1 MTIIQGILLGELH
14 AFQYSQGSGG
24 RTQEWETRGQVTE
37 SPECLCEELGFYPV
51 NNGEQPEN
59 EEGGGRESRS
69 EVDLSTVIQSRG
81 PNESQEDLGMEK
93 RALDGS
99 RRIKADVQFS

>member
-1 MTIIQGILLGELH
+1 M
-14 AFQYSQGSGG
+14 
-24 RTQEWETRGQVTE
+24 
-37 SPECLCEELGFYPV
+37 
-51 NNGEQPEN
+51 
-59 EEGGGRESRS
+59 
-69 EVDLSTVIQSRG
+69 DLSTVIQSQG